1 MPHAYMSDDD
11 VNIRIKRDTW
21 KRLNS
26 RKEPNDSFNDVLER
40 VLDKVEAEE
49 GNGSR
54 MTPPTAD

>member
-1 MPHAYMSDDD
+1 MSDDD